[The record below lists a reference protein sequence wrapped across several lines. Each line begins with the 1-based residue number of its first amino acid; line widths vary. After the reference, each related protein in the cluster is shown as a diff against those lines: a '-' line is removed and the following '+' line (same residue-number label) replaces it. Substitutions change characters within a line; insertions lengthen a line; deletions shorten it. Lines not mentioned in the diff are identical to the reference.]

1 MNREPISAIG
11 QIVGALAVVVSLIYL
26 AREMVEHPYLAEL
39 YYRSIQDFQSLKGGD
54 LVRFSALMYQLF
66 CIFRELYFQQLDG
79 HLEPRLWGPKETVMR
94 DINAYPGIQA
104 WWRFHSHSFNKEFAN
119 YINQLQ
125 QTATRPRYIGKP
137 VQDQ

>member
-66 CIFRELYFQQLDG
+66 YIFRELYFQLDG
-79 HLEPRLWGPKETVMR
+79 HLEPRLWGPTETVMR
-94 DINAYPGIQA
+94 DINAYP
-104 WWRFHSHSFNKEFAN
+104 E
-119 YINQLQ
+119 LQ
-125 QTATRPRYIGKP
+125 DIDTPLKIPGT
-137 VQDQ
+137 